1 MVMMA
6 IFQLFRSAG
15 VGNVTMQIPQNLPK
29 SAQSVVHHIQRSC
42 PAYLPSSAL
51 MVFHV
56 LYWVM
61 ILPIYNVIPS
71 SFMVVALPMFVYCT
85 GICYGF
91 QLMRVVESPNT
102 PFTVLYS
109 RFVEGMHHT
118 VLHIEIGKREGNGLR
133 RHTYSVTILE
143 SW

>member
-1 MVMMA
+1 M
-6 IFQLFRSAG
+6 
-15 VGNVTMQIPQNLPK
+15 
-29 SAQSVVHHIQRSC
+29 
-42 PAYLPSSAL
+42 
-51 MVFHV
+51 
-56 LYWVM
+56 
-61 ILPIYNVIPS
+61 IPS